1 MNGIAELK
9 PFLQDA
15 WKKAGFSDLTAIQ
28 ERTIPLIREG
38 KDIIAESP
46 TGTGKTLA
54 YLLPI
59 LEKINPDLKNLQAV
73 VLAPSRELVMQI
85 HEVIQKFT
93 QTVDISSIS
102 LIGGADMKRQIEK
115 LKKHPQI
122 AVGTPGRIKEL
133 IQAKKLKMHE
143 VKTIVVDEVDQ
154 MFQSNQMDPV
164 QDVVKTTLRDRQLL
178 FFSATVSEKAEKTAL
193 TMMREPEVIRVNRSE
208 LPASAVEHIYFV
220 CERRD
225 KVDVLRRILK
235 MGEVKAIAFVKD
247 AAQLEELASK
257 LNHKGV
263 SVGVLQGEAY
273 KTERETVMKNFRA
286 GKFSLLLTTDLAARG
301 LDIQAVTHVIH
312 MDLPEDVQQYIHRS
326 GRTGRMG
333 AAGTVISIITVNQ
346 EGALKKFSQELGQSI
361 EKKELFMGEIVEKR
375 PKLDKP
381 RPRTQGGKTARPSRK

>member
-1 MNGIAELK
+1 MNRIDEMK
-9 PFLQDA
+9 PFLQQA
-15 WKKAGFSDLTAIQ
+15 WKKSGFAELTAVQ
-28 ERTIPLIREG
+28 ERTLPLISEG
-38 KDIIAESP
+38 KDVIAESP

-54 YLLPI
+54 YLIPI
-59 LEKINPDLKNLQAV
+59 LDRINPEIKNLQAV

-93 QTVDISSIS
+93 EAVEINSIS

-143 VKTIVVDEVDQ
+143 VKTIVVDEADQ
-154 MFQSNQMDPV
+154 MFDSNQMDPV
-164 QDVVKTTLRDRQLL
+164 QDIVKATLRDRQLL
-178 FFSATVSEKAEKTAL
+178 FFSATISERAENTAKA
-193 TMMREPEVIRVNRSE
+193 MMNDPEVIRVSRNE
-208 LPASAVEHIYFV
+208 LPASKVDHIYFV

-225 KVDVLRRILK
+225 KADILRRVLK
-235 MGEVKAIAFVKD
+235 MGQVKAMAFVKD

-257 LNHKGV
+257 LSHKGV

-273 KTERETVMKNFRA
+273 KTEREAVMRNYRA
-286 GKFSLLLTTDLAARG
+286 GKYSLLLTTDLAARG

-312 MDLPEDVQQYIHRS
+312 FDLPEDVQQYIHRS

-333 AAGTVISIITVNQ
+333 AAGMVISIITVNQ
-346 EGALKKFSQELGQSI
+346 EGTLRKFSQELRLPI
-361 EKKELFMGEIVEKR
+361 ERKELFMGDIVDKR
-375 PKLDKP
+375 PQADKPKP
-381 RPRTQGGKTARPSRK
+381 RPRQKSKK